1 MPPSLFYYPSTGLN
15 LSELSLSSILMQVLC
30 SKMPPYILSALFFR
44 FSFLFQFFLFFSTS
58 HTLFSHC
65 HLPLTCLILSFS
77 ALSLKCHAFCPLD
90 FFFLPLCFHLSFSWV
105 HFYLYANNVLVL
117 RKEAAYLF
125 TSGLN
130 TCMHAYTCTH
140 TQYFCACRS
149 VHPFLSYSETSH
161 LLILLSFVSF
171 LHFVLLLL
179 CSFMFS
185 VFNYFSLIVHDLMHV
200 HILCTPKKW
209 YSWCIKSQREVSGC

>member
-1 MPPSLFYYPSTGLN
+1 MPSSVFLFY
-15 LSELSLSSILMQVLC
+15 SI
-30 SKMPPYILSALFFR
+30 
-44 FSFLFQFFLFFSTS
+44 FFLFFSTS

-77 ALSLKCHAFCPLD
+77 ALSLKCRAFCPLD

-105 HFYLYANNVLVL
+105 HFYLYANNVPVL

-125 TSGLN
+125 TSGLK

-140 TQYFCACRS
+140 TQYSCACRS

-171 LHFVLLLL
+171 LHFVFLLL
-179 CSFMFS
+179 CSFMYS
-185 VFNYFSLIVHDLMHV
+185 VFSYFSLIVHDLMHV
-200 HILCTPKKW
+200 YFYVPQ
-209 YSWCIKSQREVSGC
+209 KSGTVGALNLRERRKVCAGCQHSLQTCKRHVTFRLDQNSA

>member
-1 MPPSLFYYPSTGLN
+1 MPHSVF
-15 LSELSLSSILMQVLC
+15 LC
-30 SKMPPYILSALFFR
+30 SLTEMLRFLSVR
-44 FSFLFQFFLFFSTS
+44 F
-58 HTLFSHC
+58 
-65 HLPLTCLILSFS
+65 
-77 ALSLKCHAFCPLD
+77 
-90 FFFLPLCFHLSFSWV
+90 FFFLPLCFHLWFSWV
-105 HFYLYANNVLVL
+105 HFYLYANNVPVL

-140 TQYFCACRS
+140 TQCFGACRS

-171 LHFVLLLL
+171 LHFVFLLL
-179 CSFMFS
+179 CRFMFS

-209 YSWCIKSQREVSGC
+209 YSWCIKSQREVSGWWGAKCAQVANIVQSYSGELFATDLQTSCDLQIGSRTVHREILPQAIW

>member
-1 MPPSLFYYPSTGLN
+1 MPSSSVFLFY
-15 LSELSLSSILMQVLC
+15 SS
-30 SKMPPYILSALFFR
+30 F
-44 FSFLFQFFLFFSTS
+44 FSFSAPP
-58 HTLFSHC
+58 TLFSHIVIYLS
-65 HLPLTCLILSFS
+65 HASFCLSLLSHWNV
-77 ALSLKCHAFCPLD
+77 ALSVRSIF

-105 HFYLYANNVLVL
+105 HFYLYANNVPVL

-130 TCMHAYTCTH
+130 TCVHAYTCTH

-171 LHFVLLLL
+171 LHFVFLLL
-179 CSFMFS
+179 CSFMYS

-209 YSWCIKSQREVSGC
+209 YSWCIKSHREAQSVRRLPTFATDLQTSCDLQIGSRTVHREILPQAIW